1 MHMLCIFKF
10 IKSQRLLQNVG
21 FLIMQPPIV
30 YNHEAEENIDY
41 IKILILIKCYK
52 IVNKYFI

>member
-30 YNHEAEENIDY
+30 YNHEAEEKY
-41 IKILILIKCYK
+41 WLYK
-52 IVNKYFI
+52 NTYTYKML